1 MEGIPAH
8 GPPGHH
14 GGRGSEPA
22 RILALDFIRGVAV
35 LGILAA
41 NIVGFANPMLA
52 TVWPGALSLPMGP
65 ADEIAWWAQ
74 FILIDG
80 KMRGLF
86 TLLFGAGMA
95 LFLETKGGGL
105 QARRLGWLMVLGLL
119 HYLMLFRGDILF
131 SYAVCGLIALWLG
144 SARLGATTLI
154 VTGVVLYCVGAGLG
168 AALFLNFLFQ
178 ENAALAAC
186 ADAAACLASPEGSLY
201 WKALQE
207 NLAEAAAESAAYRG
221 SFFGLL
227 SYNLREHLFGPVDG
241 AVLALLET
249 FPLILLGMGLLKAGF
264 FLRCGTAM
272 AAWGLAGI
280 ALGTGL
286 TVPLGMWIE
295 SAGYPLYRNFI
306 TIMGPGQVARLPVI
320 IGFAACLVWLAA
332 RMARGWLGRRLVAA
346 GRLALSNYI
355 ACSLLM
361 AFLFQGWGLGWY
373 GSLTR
378 TQLLWPMLGA
388 WVAMLLWS
396 GPWLSCYRFGP
407 LEWLWRCLTYGRRFS
422 FRRD

>member
-1 MEGIPAH
+1 M
-8 GPPGHH
+8 
-14 GGRGSEPA
+14 
-22 RILALDFIRGVAV
+22 

-52 TVWPGALSLPMGP
+52 TVWPGALSLPMRP

-95 LFLETKGGGL
+95 LFLETKGAGL
-105 QARRLGWLMVLGLL
+105 QARRLGWLTVLGLL
-119 HYLMLFRGDILF
+119 HYFLLFRGDILF

-144 SARLGATTLI
+144 SARLGATTLV
-154 VTGVVLYCVGAGLG
+154 VTGVVLYCVGATLG

-178 ENAALAAC
+178 ENTALAAC
-186 ADAAACLASPEGSLY
+186 ADATACLASPDGSLY
-201 WKALQE
+201 WEALQE

-221 SFFGLL
+221 NFSGLL

-241 AVLALLET
+241 AILALLET
-249 FPLILLGMGLLKAGF
+249 FPLILIGMGLLKAGF
-264 FLRCGTAM
+264 FLRCATAM

-280 ALGTGL
+280 VLGTAL

-295 SAGYPLYRNFI
+295 SAGYPMYRNFI
-306 TIMGPGQVARLPVI
+306 TMMGLGQIARLPVI
-320 IGFAACLVWLAA
+320 LGFAACLVWLAP
-332 RMARGWLGRRLVAA
+332 RMERGWLGRRLAAA

-388 WVAMLLWS
+388 WAAMLLWS
-396 GPWLSCYRFGP
+396 GPWLSRYHFGP